1 VALAAAGLTAVSGP
15 VPAAAA
21 AAPPTVKLR
30 ALLIGEGSGDPTT
43 AAWQA
48 ALTSE
53 GVPYTLV
60 TAAGA
65 APGETVSL
73 PALSSGGTGNFNAV
87 VIADSPADYA
97 SGQLA
102 ALDAYES
109 SFGVRQVDGYM
120 FPSPALGVTDVT
132 GGALDGTTGTLTQA
146 GLAAFPELKGPVPF
160 DGGSYGYGATADAG
174 APYTPF
180 LTDAAGHVM
189 AGVYQHPDSDPQAGV
204 AELAL
209 NFDYNANQTQW
220 LLLAPG
226 LINWVTGGTHLGLY
240 RNYFGQDIDD
250 VFIADNQW
258 SRQFQCTP
266 AATDP
271 PDYTCPPGVANNPA
285 DTPPDV
291 QMSAADVAYVAAW
304 EQQTGIRLDLAF
316 NGVGACSADTPA
328 DESGANCTGSVTH
341 NGVTYTDPGQNVDP
355 SSPNDGAFVDALLAD
370 QGHFN
375 WITHTW
381 SHLFLGCVVWQPQ
394 PLTSVTPSGSGGS
407 LAPGA
412 YSYEITAATAYGESE
427 PSVPQQVTVAGQGG
441 PVKLTWPEAGNGFST
456 DGGTAGPSLA
466 AEEASHTGG
475 TGFWGYN
482 VYREDP
488 GSSSYGLVGQVP
500 ENPSATS
507 GTTYSFTDT
516 GGTAP
521 GIAPN
526 SGPDFPTATNPGID
540 CAGGDN
546 SWLPASATAPDSSIE
561 QEIGL
566 DQAFAAANG
575 LTNYTPAAVV
585 TGEHSGVESPDMP
598 PALNATGVT
607 TFAQDASR
615 QPQQYSLGGALGA
628 PRYPS
633 NIYYNASNWP
643 DELNEYNTLYVKQ
656 GVPLGDPGNPGDT
669 GHCVDTTD
677 TTCLNQPATEADLLA
692 SETHIMLSHVLGNDP
707 RVGYAHQS
715 DLIGPATQN
724 GQDYGYTILTLINSM
739 LGQYHGW
746 YTAAAPLDQTTDVTD
761 ARVLAEQGAWAAAE
775 ASGQVTATESGG
787 TVTITNNGPEVGVP
801 VTVPPGTTDSGGA
814 AFGQSYGGYQSDW
827 ADLGNGATL
836 TLTEK
841 QGPVITSAATA
852 TSIVGTPFSF
862 TVRTTGAPV
871 PAITESGALPAGI
884 SFTDNGDGTATIAGT
899 PAGGS
904 GGSYPIQITA
914 ASPAGGVTDT
924 FTLTNAQAPSITSP
938 PTADFT
944 ATLGGS
950 YTVTT
955 TGYPAAT
962 ITQTGPL
969 PAGLSFHDN
978 GDGTAAI
985 SGTAASGTQGSYPV
999 TVSATNVSGSTAT
1012 LALTITVHAP
1022 TAPAITSGNMAF
1034 FTAGQAGAAAVTTTG
1049 SPVPAITE
1057 TGPLPGG
1064 LSFADNG
1071 NGTALI
1077 SGTATAT
1084 GTTSI
1089 GIRASNGI
1097 SPDATQSYSVI
1108 VGRAPSFTSADTAT
1122 ATLGSAFSFTVKA
1135 GGYPAPSWGE
1145 SGLPP
1150 GISFTDNG
1158 DGTATLSGT
1167 PTTPGTYPIPLMAT
1181 NAYGSAQQTLT
1192 VTVQQAP
1199 AITSK
1204 KTVNFTVGAPE
1215 SFSVQTTGSPTASI
1229 TEAGGLPSGVSF
1241 TDNGD
1246 GTATL
1251 AGTPAPGTS
1260 GSYPLAI
1267 TAANGVSPNA
1277 TQSFTLTV
1285 NPATPTA
1292 AAINS
1297 GGSASFT
1304 VGSQGSF
1311 SVLTTGNPTASIT
1324 EAGGLPSGVSFT
1336 DNGDGTATLAG
1347 TPAPGTSGS
1356 YPLAI
1361 TAANGVSPNATQS
1374 FTLAVSPATAPPVI
1388 TSASATTFAAGKPG
1402 SFTVTAT
1409 GIPAPA
1415 LSATSSPALP
1425 SGVSFTDNGDGTATL
1440 AGSPPPGSQG
1450 TYLLTIRAASPSGTA
1465 SQSFL
1470 LTINSG
1476 LAITSAA
1483 SVTATAGSAFSFKVT
1498 TVGTPAPT
1506 LDRAGGLPGGVTFT
1520 SNGDGTATLAGTPTA
1535 AGSFPLTFT
1544 ARNTTGTASQAFLL
1558 TVDKAPAFTSAA
1570 TVKETAGMAFTAV
1583 VSATGFPAPTLS
1595 ATGLPSGVSFSGNG
1609 GGAATL
1615 AGTDAVNPGTYPV
1628 TVTAANAAGTVTQT
1642 VTLSVKTAGSGAPV
1656 PAFTSPAAATVAA
1669 GQLADLTFT
1678 TVGSP
1683 LALGTNITRN
1693 GPLPAGLVFTNL
1705 GNGTATLTGIPSGS
1719 SGGTYP
1725 ITLSAQSA
1733 GGVTTQ
1739 AFVLTVTSAPA
1750 IFTGTSATA
1759 TVGSGFSFAVRA
1771 RGFPVP
1777 ALTEGGA
1784 IPQGLTWTD
1793 NGDGTATLAGAPGV
1807 AQGGVYKL
1815 TFTAAS
1821 VTGTSAQSFTLT
1833 VLQAPA
1839 IISPPAATAVHGKPF
1854 SFTFTGTGY
1863 PVPAL
1868 AHSGSVPGL
1877 RFGTSGNGALT
1888 LSGTPSTAGTYGLVI
1903 TAKNSVGSV
1912 TQAYTLTVS

>member
-1 VALAAAGLTAVSGP
+1 
-15 VPAAAA
+15 
-21 AAPPTVKLR
+21 
-30 ALLIGEGSGDPTT
+30 
-43 AAWQA
+43 
-48 ALTSE
+48 
-53 GVPYTLV
+53 
-60 TAAGA
+60 
-65 APGETVSL
+65 
-73 PALSSGGTGNFNAV
+73 
-87 VIADSPADYA
+87 
-97 SGQLA
+97 
-102 ALDAYES
+102 
-109 SFGVRQVDGYM
+109 
-120 FPSPALGVTDVT
+120 
-132 GGALDGTTGTLTQA
+132 
-146 GLAAFPELKGPVPF
+146 
-160 DGGSYGYGATADAG
+160 
-174 APYTPF
+174 
-180 LTDAAGHVM
+180 
-189 AGVYQHPDSDPQAGV
+189 
-204 AELAL
+204 
-209 NFDYNANQTQW
+209 
-220 LLLAPG
+220 
-226 LINWVTGGTHLGLY
+226 
-240 RNYFGQDIDD
+240 
-250 VFIADNQW
+250 
-258 SRQFQCTP
+258 
-266 AATDP
+266 
-271 PDYTCPPGVANNPA
+271 
-285 DTPPDV
+285 
-291 QMSAADVAYVAAW
+291 
-304 EQQTGIRLDLAF
+304 
-316 NGVGACSADTPA
+316 
-328 DESGANCTGSVTH
+328 
-341 NGVTYTDPGQNVDP
+341 
-355 SSPNDGAFVDALLAD
+355 
-370 QGHFN
+370 
-375 WITHTW
+375 
-381 SHLFLGCVVWQPQ
+381 
-394 PLTSVTPSGSGGS
+394 
-407 LAPGA
+407 
-412 YSYEITAATAYGESE
+412 
-427 PSVPQQVTVAGQGG
+427 
-441 PVKLTWPEAGNGFST
+441 
-456 DGGTAGPSLA
+456 
-466 AEEASHTGG
+466 
-475 TGFWGYN
+475 
-482 VYREDP
+482 
-488 GSSSYGLVGQVP
+488 
-500 ENPSATS
+500 
-507 GTTYSFTDT
+507 
-516 GGTAP
+516 
-521 GIAPN
+521 
-526 SGPDFPTATNPGID
+526 
-540 CAGGDN
+540 
-546 SWLPASATAPDSSIE
+546 
-561 QEIGL
+561 
-566 DQAFAAANG
+566 
-575 LTNYTPAAVV
+575 VV

-1064 LSFADNG
+1064 LSFTDNG